1 MKLNKPKF
9 WDKKN
14 NLISFLFLPLTLIV
28 LLFIF
33 LKRKLIKAKEFNI
46 PIICVGNIYIGGTG
60 KTPTSIFLA
69 NELFKLG
76 KKPVILR
83 KYYKSHIDEHEL
95 IKANYE
101 SLILSNNRVS
111 GILEA
116 EKKNYDCV
124 ILDDGFQDY
133 QIKKNLS
140 ILCFNQNQLIGN
152 GLVLPSGPLR
162 EDLSSLKNANLVL
175 INGEKNINF
184 EKKILKINNKLE
196 IFYSNYKP
204 TNISQ
209 FKNKKLLAVVGI
221 SNPENFFQLMS
232 KNGLQVEKKLI
243 FPDHYEF
250 TTKEIQKIVDEAK
263 IKDYQIVTTE
273 KDFFKFRN
281 FKKQK
286 IEYLKLALEIVDKEK
301 FIKTIYKLYD
311 KKN

>member
-101 SLILSNNRVS
+101 SLILSNNRAS

-116 EKKNYDCV
+116 EKENYDCV

-133 QIKKNLS
+133 RIKKNLS

-162 EDLSSLKNANLVL
+162 EDLSSLKNANIVL

-250 TTKEIQKIVDEAK
+250 TTTEIQKIVDEAK

-281 FKKQK
+281 FKKQT

>member
-76 KKPVILR
+76 KKRVILR

-101 SLILSNNRVS
+101 SLILSNNRAS

-116 EKKNYDCV
+116 EKENYDCV

-133 QIKKNLS
+133 RIKKNLS

-162 EDLSSLKNANLVL
+162 EDLSSLKNANIVL

-250 TTKEIQKIVDEAK
+250 TTTAIQKIVDEAK

-281 FKKQK
+281 FKKQT